1 MKKIM
6 FSFVAVL
13 LALPTMAQDK
23 IEGTLGTDFVSSY
36 LWRGQKYSGPCLQP
50 TAGLAWKGLSLDTW
64 GSFAIAPNNNYAD
77 TDEELD
83 IILGYEIGNFNFAL
97 TDYYNFNCG
106 HPFFKY
112 GGLGKSAHF
121 FDAAV
126 GYDFGFLQATWST
139 CFAGEDGVNKDGNR
153 AYSSYLQLDAPF
165 TLGKLDWT
173 ATLGVVPY
181 CTDYYEYDQSSGF
194 HINQIALKAEYEI
207 EFPHFKLP
215 VFGQLMA
222 NPSSRDL
229 FYSVGI
235 TLTAL

>member
-1 MKKIM
+1 MKKAL
-6 FSFVAVL
+6 FTL
-13 LALPTMAQDK
+13 LAALLVLPSFAQDE

-36 LWRGQKYSGPCLQP
+36 LWRGQKYGGPSLQP
-50 TAGLAWKGLSLDTW
+50 TAGLAWKGLSLETW
-64 GSFAIAPNNNYAD
+64 GSFAIAPNAKYD
-77 TDEELD
+77 GSDEEID
-83 IILGYEIGNFNFAL
+83 VTLGYEVSNFNIAL

-121 FDAAV
+121 FEASV

-139 CFAGEDGVNKDGNR
+139 CFAGEDGLNNSGNR

-165 TLGKLDWT
+165 TLGKIDWT
-173 ATLGVVPY
+173 ASLGAVPY
-181 CTDYYEYDQSSGF
+181 GTDYYSYDQSSGF
-194 HINQIALKAEYEI
+194 HINQVALKGEYTI
-207 EFPHFKLP
+207 EFPHFQLP

-229 FYSVGI
+229 FYSIGI